1 MHLAFILLVVHSE
14 EARPIGLSFAD
25 LLRCASFGFFLVQLK
40 EKQQNFGLHSG
51 FLGYPRLLVRQ
62 SRGMIYV
69 RQAQTRV
76 GIRNDATVSV
86 STLNSS
92 SGYLSRLMW
101 KTQKWLSQLYH

>member
-1 MHLAFILLVVHSE
+1 MHLAFILLVAHLE

-25 LLRCASFGFFLVQLK
+25 LLRCASFGFFL
-40 EKQQNFGLHSG
+40 QNFGLHSG

-62 SRGMIYV
+62 LRGMIYV

-101 KTQKWLSQLYH
+101 KTQNGYLSATTNPY